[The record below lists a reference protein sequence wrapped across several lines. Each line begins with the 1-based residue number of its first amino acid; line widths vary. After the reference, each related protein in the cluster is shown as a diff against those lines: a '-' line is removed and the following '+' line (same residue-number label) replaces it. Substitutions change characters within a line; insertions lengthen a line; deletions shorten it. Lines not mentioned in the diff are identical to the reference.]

1 MSVFRDQVTV
11 ITKERQTG
19 TNRGKVK
26 TTTGDTHWCD
36 VRVLSVRRQVVY
48 QQAGMSD
55 VTHEI
60 RMSSQAESGL
70 TMKGTKFHWINK
82 DKYLEVVGP
91 PADLSGRGR
100 WLWMP
105 VKELAVSAI

>member
-1 MSVFRDQVTV
+1 MSVLRDQVTV
-11 ITKERQTG
+11 ITKTRQTG
-19 TNRGKVK
+19 AERGKVLVAE
-26 TTTGDTHWCD
+26 GDTHWCN
-36 VRVLSVRRQVVY
+36 VRVVSAQRQVTY

-60 RMSSQAESGL
+60 RISCQAESGL
-70 TMKGTKFHWINK
+70 TMKGTKFSWINTGK
-82 DKYLEVVGP
+82 MLEVVGP

>member
-1 MSVFRDQVTV
+1 MSTLRDQVTV
-11 ITKERQTG
+11 IEKTRQTG
-19 TNRGKVK
+19 TNRGKVRV
-26 TTTGDTHWCD
+26 TEGDTHWCN
-36 VRVLSVRRQVVY
+36 VRVVSASRQVVY

-60 RMSSQAESGL
+60 RISCQAESGL
-70 TMKGTKFHWINK
+70 TMKGTKFKWINTGQ
-82 DKYLEVVGP
+82 YLEVVAP
-91 PADLSGRGR
+91 PADLTGRGR

>member
-1 MSVFRDQVTV
+1 MNDQVAV
-11 ITKERQTG
+11 MTKTRLTG
-19 TNRGKVK
+19 TNRGKVAVA
-26 TTTGDTHWCD
+26 TGDTHWCD
-36 VRVLSVRRQVVY
+36 VRVLSARSQAVY

-60 RMSSQAESGL
+60 CIPSQAESGL

-91 PADLSGRGR
+91 PADLSDRGR
-100 WLWMP
+100 YLWMP
-105 VKELAVSAI
+105 AKELAVSAI